1 MLFLPLMAAA
11 WTETF
16 DLYVVDKIHRPIP
29 NATVKVTYQYN
40 TVVGR
45 RTLTFRTNERGVA
58 HIMIT
63 NVEQTGLSDPTIEV
77 QSCKHLSCNT
87 TITKVG
93 KIRGRMYQTLSIHH
107 VEFLIKNGNQA
118 AVPGM
123 EIQVNNETATTNER
137 GRALLYLSP
146 GTHNVVIQY
155 GGGSIV
161 KTIHVQDDNLF
172 VFTIPLYNVVINTI
186 NDLGEPMA
194 TKIMIGNRTFTSNG
208 SLIIH
213 NYPGDYI
220 KVQAQYGMV
229 IKTVEANLSLQEEI
243 TIVFDQT
250 PPQIMGINATR
261 SADQITI
268 TIKAR
273 DPEIYASGINPEG
286 IEAVYVI
293 NGDEYHAKGHQA
305 GKNTYVITLQ
315 NVPNTATLVVD
326 ILVEDMDGNI
336 ARSRVQI
343 SPYNVPQNQK
353 QPQNGPSPSTPW
365 WGNIWLWVAVAL
377 LVVGIVV
384 LKGAS

>member
-16 DLYVVDKIHRPIP
+16 DLYVVDKLHRPIP

-40 TVVGR
+40 TVVGK
-45 RTLTFRTNERGVA
+45 RTLTFHTDERGHVY
-58 HIMIT
+58 IMIT
-63 NVEQTGLSDPTIEV
+63 NVEQTGLSDPTIV
-77 QSCKHLSCNT
+77 VKSCKHLSCNT
-87 TITKVG
+87 TITRVG
-93 KIRGRMYQTLSIHH
+93 RIRGRMYQTLSIYHI
-107 VEFLIKNGNQA
+107 EFLIKNGNQA

-123 EIQVNNETATTNER
+123 EINVDDEMATTNDR

-146 GTHNVVIQY
+146 GTHDVIIQY
-155 GGGSIV
+155 GGGTV
-161 KTIHVQDDNLF
+161 TKTINVQNDSLF

-186 NDLGEPMA
+186 NDVGEPMA

-208 SLIIH
+208 SLVIH
-213 NYPGDYI
+213 NYPGEYI

-229 IKTVEANLSLQEEI
+229 IKTVEANLSLQQEI

-250 PPQIMGINATR
+250 PPQIMSINATR
-261 SADQITI
+261 STDQITI
-268 TIKAR
+268 TLKAQ

-286 IEAVYVI
+286 VEAVYVI

-326 ILVEDMDGNI
+326 ISVEDMDGNI

-343 SPYNVPQNQK
+343 SPYSIPQDQNQ
-353 QPQNGPSPSTPW
+353 PQHGPSSNTPW
-365 WGNIWLWVAVAL
+365 WSNMWIWVAVAL
-377 LVVGIVV
+377 LVVGIIV